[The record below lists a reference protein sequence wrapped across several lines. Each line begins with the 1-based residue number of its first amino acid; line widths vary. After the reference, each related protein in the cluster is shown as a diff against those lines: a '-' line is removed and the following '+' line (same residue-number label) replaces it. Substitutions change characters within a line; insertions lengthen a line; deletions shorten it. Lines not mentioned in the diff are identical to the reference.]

1 MIGDVSD
8 GCRVDTP
15 YTYNVKMYDQVML
28 AACRLVYLLV
38 RRDIDKEA
46 SLSWGFQTPSER
58 KKQQQLPSSRTG
70 PSILPQLPGKLYEE
84 TAASQHALK
93 REAQSRRLHDKEF
106 RAKQSIRKRQQEYDQ
121 AVKARLAQEDAQD
134 STLSHTRTA
143 KYAQQQLQ
151 ALQGSSGV
159 QASPG
164 AALSGPRA
172 RKLQAF
178 ARQPRPPQ
186 LPAIPKQLSRIP
198 DDVVLPDICGIRR
211 RQSGT
216 ESASMVNLIDSLDDG
231 TVISSY
237 QPTDLGS
244 SEPQSDVSSL
254 PKIATRRSSI
264 RRLTQE
270 MQL

>member
-1 MIGDVSD
+1 M
-8 GCRVDTP
+8 
-15 YTYNVKMYDQVML
+15 
-28 AACRLVYLLV
+28 
-38 RRDIDKEA
+38 
-46 SLSWGFQTPSER
+46 
-58 KKQQQLPSSRTG
+58 
-70 PSILPQLPGKLYEE
+70 LPQLPGKLYEE

-93 REAQSRRLHDKEF
+93 REAHSRRLHDKEF

-121 AVKARLAQEDAQD
+121 AVKTRLAQDVAQGR
-134 STLSHTRTA
+134 TLNDTKTA

-198 DDVVLPDICGIRR
+198 DDIVLPDIYGISS
-211 RQSGT
+211 RQSGI
-216 ESASMVNLIDSLDDG
+216 ESASMANLLIDSADEG

-237 QPTDLGS
+237 QPADLGS
-244 SEPQSDVSSL
+244 SEPQSDVSLL

-270 MQL
+270 MQV

>member
-1 MIGDVSD
+1 M
-8 GCRVDTP
+8 
-15 YTYNVKMYDQVML
+15 
-28 AACRLVYLLV
+28 
-38 RRDIDKEA
+38 
-46 SLSWGFQTPSER
+46 
-58 KKQQQLPSSRTG
+58 
-70 PSILPQLPGKLYEE
+70 PQLPGKLYEE

-121 AVKARLAQEDAQD
+121 AVKARLAEDVAQGN
-134 STLSHTRTA
+134 TLNDTRAA

-151 ALQGSSGV
+151 ALQDSSGV
-159 QASPG
+159 QASPR

-198 DDVVLPDICGIRR
+198 DDIVLPDICGISSK
-211 RQSGT
+211 QSGID
-216 ESASMVNLIDSLDDG
+216 SAGMANLLIDSVDDV
-231 TVISSY
+231 TVSSSY

-254 PKIATRRSSI
+254 PKITTRRSNI